1 MCRENCHCLC
11 RLKLQLLPPVAR
23 VEAEALTLSFMNSDK
38 RKHHLASSFKIHLER
53 MLKDRFSWHPTAQE
67 SGISF
72 EKFSKDCD
80 RHYSNLMQVA
90 MLVARWSIFDF
101 DGVQEF
107 CLSDQLSTADVA
119 DLLEA
124 IIAILP
130 PMADPN
136 PAANPI
142 VPDGSRP
149 ESDSSKENRTLRKL
163 ASQNGSSNDPIK
175 LCRLSSNEPPS
186 QQPLGKPRRSG
197 SYVQQQ
203 RYATACNLPLS
214 A

>member
-107 CLSDQLSTADVA
+107 CLSEQLSTADVA

-124 IIAILP
+124 ITAILS

-136 PAANPI
+136 PAANPR
-142 VPDGSRP
+142 VTDGARP
-149 ESDSSKENRTLRKL
+149 QSNRTLRELGSKN
-163 ASQNGSSNDPIK
+163 SSSNDPIK